1 MTKSLRRKAGFT
13 LVELLVVIAIIG
25 ILVALL
31 LPAVQAAREAARR
44 MECTNNLKQFGIA
57 IHNFHDTRRGLP
69 PLISHTDR
77 ATIFIHLFPYCE
89 QTAIFDALDR
99 GNIPPYDCS
108 QGPYLGCT
116 MTENWTNLANTREQD
131 ALASIKFMTC
141 PSRRSGVQK
150 TPLGATYQGPL
161 GDYAVG
167 IIYESDP
174 NSSGGSQNATWGL
187 HHDACNPTHFE
198 PIKSAFRVA
207 DIDCDN
213 NSSGGG
219 SMERFRRIRSRDT
232 LASLLDGTS
241 NTFLM
246 GEKHIR
252 TGEFGRC
259 CGVANLQA
267 GGVDG
272 PYSFE
277 NADMYFT
284 ASRNG
289 ALPLANGPKDYDG
302 KGSPVR
308 PSGGPDVSYGFGAW
322 HPGVCLMLKGDGSV
336 SGVSNNTSRQRL
348 ESWFNREDGRLYE
361 GD

>member
-1 MTKSLRRKAGFT
+1 MTKNLRRRAGFT

-57 IHNFHDTRRGLP
+57 THNFHDTRRGLP
-69 PLISHTDR
+69 PLLSHIDR
-77 ATIFIHLFPYCE
+77 ATIFVHILPYAE
-89 QTAIFDALDR
+89 QQPIYDALDR

-108 QGPYLGCT
+108 QPYLGCP
-116 MTENWTNLANTREQD
+116 MSDNWTNLANSREQD
-131 ALASIKFMTC
+131 ALASIPFMTC

-150 TPLGATYQGPL
+150 GQQGPL

-167 IIYESDP
+167 IIYEDDP
-174 NSSGGSQNATWGL
+174 NSSGGSTGAIWGQ
-187 HHDACNPTHFE
+187 HVDACDPAHYE

-207 DIDCDN
+207 DIDCNDG
-213 NSSGGG
+213 NSSGSG

-252 TGEFGRC
+252 TGEFARC
-259 CGVANLQA
+259 CGVSTLQS

-272 PYSFE
+272 PWTFE
-277 NADMYFT
+277 NNEMYYT

-302 KGSPVR
+302 KGDPIR
-308 PSGGPDVSYGFGAW
+308 PEGGPDDDYGFGAW
-322 HPGVCLMLKGDGSV
+322 HPGVCLMLRGDASV

-348 ESWFNREDGRLYE
+348 ESYFHREDGKLYE